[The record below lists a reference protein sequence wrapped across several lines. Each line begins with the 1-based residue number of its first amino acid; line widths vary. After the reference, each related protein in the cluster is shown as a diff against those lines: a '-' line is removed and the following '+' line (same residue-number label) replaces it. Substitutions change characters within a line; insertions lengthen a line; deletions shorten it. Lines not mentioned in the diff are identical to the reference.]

1 MITITWDAFFE
12 LVEIK
17 AKTASIFPFLL
28 GILYCL
34 WNLPA
39 APKDWGSWLIFIIA
53 AFLFNMAVDA
63 NDNYQDYRR
72 ALKNGAEKFRLETNV
87 IGTRHLSLSQVGW
100 LTVVLVAGGAM
111 LGLWLVART
120 GWPLLW
126 LGIFCFLVGILYA
139 AGPWPIAGLPVGE
152 FFSGFTMGTM
162 IMLITVYV
170 GVGASQTLT
179 APTLTGVLLAS
190 SPLAF
195 AIGALLLANNIA
207 DWQEDLTLHR
217 HTIVSYLGQRG
228 GLIFWYLL
236 YLGAAGGLMASAAL
250 HVLPLL
256 SLLALICVPKV
267 VKNCRAFTALPEKK
281 PSFHLAVQNLAI
293 ISLCVTVATGLGV
306 LFRF

>member
-1 MITITWDAFFE
+1 MTLDAFFE

-34 WNLPA
+34 WNMPTTA
-39 APKDWGSWLIFIIA
+39 KDWGSWLIFIIA
-53 AFLFNMAVDA
+53 ALLFNMAVDA

-72 ALKNGAEKFRLETNV
+72 ALHNRAAEEFRLETNV

-100 LTVVLVAGGAM
+100 LTVALVTGGGL

-120 GWPLLW
+120 GWPLL
-126 LGIFCFLVGILYA
+126 LMGVFCFLVGILYA

-162 IMLITVYV
+162 ILAITVYV
-170 GVGASQTLT
+170 GVGEQA
-179 APTLTGVLLAS
+179 ALTGATIRGILLAS

-195 AIGALLLANNIA
+195 AIAALLLANNIA

-217 HTIVSYLGQRG
+217 HTIVRYLGQRN
-228 GLIFWYLL
+228 GLIFWYVL
-236 YLGAAGGLMASAAL
+236 YAAAGLGLIAAVAAR
-250 HVLPLL
+250 VLPVLA
-256 SLLALICVPKV
+256 LLALVCTPKV
-267 VKNCRAFTALPEKK
+267 VKNCQAFTARPEKK
-281 PSFHLAVQNLAI
+281 PSFHFAVQNLAL
-293 ISLCVTVATGLGV
+293 ISLAVTVATALGV
-306 LFRF
+306 LVHF